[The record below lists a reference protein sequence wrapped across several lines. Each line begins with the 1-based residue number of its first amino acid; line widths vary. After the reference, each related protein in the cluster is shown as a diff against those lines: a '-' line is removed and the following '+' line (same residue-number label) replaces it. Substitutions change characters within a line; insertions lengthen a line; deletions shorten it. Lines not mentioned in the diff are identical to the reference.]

1 MGRAIVTLR
10 DFSRETSNIDVDIVP
25 VNAGNLAAQS
35 TALGTFITALQGV
48 TRGVVARR
56 VLVAEDVDVS
66 SAIPTDENSQVEWK
80 WLVRGRD
87 TVNGKAYT
95 RSIPCADPTGRLV
108 TGTDRMSF
116 EVGQDANIAF
126 RTALEA
132 FVRSVDGNTIAVEE
146 VIIKGR

>member
-1 MGRAIVTLR
+1 MSRAIITIR
-10 DFSRETSNIDVDIVP
+10 DFSRETSNLDIETVDVT
-25 VNAGNLAAQS
+25 AANLVAQT
-35 TALGTFITALQGV
+35 TAFDNFITAVQGV

-56 VLVAEDVDVS
+56 VHIATDEVVS

-95 RSIPCADPTGRLV
+95 RSVPCADPTGRLV

-116 EVGQDANIAF
+116 EVGQTENLAF
-126 RTALEA
+126 RTAFEA
-132 FVRSVDGNTIAVEE
+132 FARSIDGNTIAVEE
-146 VIIKGR
+146 VVIKGA